1 MSVRVS
7 YDDRTKVVTLFYK
20 HKLNFE
26 KGRFHILKNIAA
38 KDDIF
43 ASEKTFRR
51 IINHWKKTG
60 CVSNKENLKQNKSTF
75 IKKNDFKRFQT
86 MKNVYQK
93 KKEKKNEK
101 RCKNVRKTFLNVFF
115 WKL

>member
-1 MSVRVS
+1 MSVPVS

-60 CVSNKENLKQNKSTF
+60 CVSNKENLKQNK
-75 IKKNDFKRFQT
+75 INIYQKKRFQT
-86 MKNVYQK
+86 IS
-93 KKEKKNEK
+93 
-101 RCKNVRKTFLNVFF
+101 NVF
-115 WKL
+115 KR

>member
-60 CVSNKENLKQNKSTF
+60 FVSNKENLKQNK
-75 IKKNDFKRFQT
+75 INIYQKKRFQT
-86 MKNVYQK
+86 IS
-93 KKEKKNEK
+93 
-101 RCKNVRKTFLNVFF
+101 NVF
-115 WKL
+115 KR

>member
-51 IINHWKKTG
+51 IINHWKKSG
-60 CVSNKENLKQNKSTF
+60 CVSNKENLKQKN
-75 IKKNDFKRFQT
+75 IKIYQKKRFQT
-86 MKNVYQK
+86 IS
-93 KKEKKNEK
+93 
-101 RCKNVRKTFLNVFF
+101 NVF
-115 WKL
+115 KR

>member
-60 CVSNKENLKQNKSTF
+60 CVSNKENLKQNK
-75 IKKNDFKRFQT
+75 INIYQKKRFQT
-86 MKNVYQK
+86 ISNVFKRRKTFIKK

-101 RCKNVRKTFLNVFF
+101 RC
-115 WKL
+115 

>member
-60 CVSNKENLKQNKSTF
+60 CVSNKENLKQNK
-75 IKKNDFKRFQT
+75 INIYQKKTISNDFKRFQT

-93 KKEKKNEK
+93 KKGEKK
-101 RCKNVRKTFLNVFF
+101 
-115 WKL
+115 

>member
-26 KGRFHILKNIAA
+26 KGRFCILKNIAA

-43 ASEKTFRR
+43 ASKKRLEELL
-51 IINHWKKTG
+51 IIGKKLG
-60 CVSNKENLKQNKSTF
+60 VFL
-75 IKKNDFKRFQT
+75 IKKI
-86 MKNVYQK
+86 
-93 KKEKKNEK
+93 
-101 RCKNVRKTFLNVFF
+101 
-115 WKL
+115 